1 MSAVTLSLGLFL
13 GALVA
18 LVAIW
23 PARHHPAFGRIVRG
37 SVVVG
42 VIVLVS
48 GALHYGL
55 SENRRI
61 AQRITLSETD
71 PAAAMAGMAS
81 DLEKEL
87 DAKPDVQGYFLLG
100 RAREAAGEP
109 LAAVDAFAKANAL
122 SKEPD
127 PDILAA
133 EARARLG
140 TAPPGSES
148 RQVAKTRARR
158 ALDVAPQHMWAH
170 YTLAALLLQEGEAKA
185 AVPHLQAVL
194 DANVLDPQAQ
204 ERLRARIASI
214 EPSAEAEASSALAAA
229 SSNAD
234 TPSLSVD
241 IQLASG
247 LEGQGG
253 VLFVFA
259 RQADGPP
266 MPIAARRVAQPQFPL
281 TVTLSDQDLLQPG
294 QPLHSYAQLEIGARW
309 SSTGTASGSGDDPV
323 ARMRIDPSTQQQVQL
338 LLTSP
343 GNAPK
348 G

>member
-1 MSAVTLSLGLFL
+1 MSVVTLSLGLFI

-23 PARHHPAFGRIVRG
+23 PARRHPAFGRIARG
-37 SVVVG
+37 AVVVG
-42 VIVLVS
+42 LVVLVS

-55 SENRRI
+55 SDNRRI
-61 AQRITLSETD
+61 AQRIELSETD
-71 PAAAMAGMAS
+71 PAAAMAGMAG

-87 DAKPDVQGYFLLG
+87 EAKPDVQGYFLLG

-122 SKEPD
+122 SEEPE

-133 EARARLG
+133 EARARMA

-148 RQVAKTRARR
+148 RTIAKARAKR

-170 YTLAALLLQEGEAKA
+170 YTLAALLIQEGEAKA

-214 EPSAEAEASSALAAA
+214 EPASEASSAQAAA
-229 SSNAD
+229 ADTSD

-241 IQLASG
+241 IELANG
-247 LEGQGG
+247 VEGQGG

-266 MPIAARRVAQPQFPL
+266 MPIAARRVAQPQFPM

-323 ARMRIDPSTQQQVQL
+323 ARTRIDPSTQQQIQL
-338 LLTSP
+338 LLTPP